1 MDTRADAEVVRLMA
15 QLSGHAP
22 ITVSF
27 GTEAPHLTEL
37 GAEAVV
43 FGPGDIGVAHQTG
56 EYVPVEELVRCER
69 ALSQAIAHFCAP
81 PPANV
86 SR

>member
-1 MDTRADAEVVRLMA
+1 VVRLMA
-15 QLSGHAP
+15 ELSGHAP

-27 GTEAPHLTEL
+27 GTEAPHLTQL

-56 EYVPVEELVRCER
+56 EHVPVEDLVRCEQ
-69 ALSQAIAHFCAP
+69 ALTRAIAHFCTS
-81 PPANV
+81 PAGDV
-86 SR
+86 PR